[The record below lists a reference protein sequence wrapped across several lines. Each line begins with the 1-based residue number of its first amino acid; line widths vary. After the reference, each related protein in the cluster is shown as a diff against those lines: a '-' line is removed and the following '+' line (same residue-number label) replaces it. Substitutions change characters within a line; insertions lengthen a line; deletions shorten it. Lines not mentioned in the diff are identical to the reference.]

1 LSTIDKTSTPPIT
14 TTTPDDVFFI
24 LQNVISRL
32 LSAASLENVQVMT
45 KNVFHVLEKEYA
57 AVIRRKLDDVYR
69 ATGGAGGQ
77 RNEKAQQE
85 HFIVST
91 STTLGIQ

>member
-1 LSTIDKTSTPPIT
+1 
-14 TTTPDDVFFI
+14 
-24 LQNVISRL
+24 
-32 LSAASLENVQVMT
+32 MT

-91 STTLGIQ
+91 ASTTLGIQ